1 MRSELIAIVVVLA
14 LGGCDRPPLYVVSKT
29 ADQISVCR
37 ETDTAEF
44 QEAENLAAEFC
55 ATRGLLPRL
64 AGTARCSRK
73 SVRYNY
79 ICVTPRY

>member
-1 MRSELIAIVVVLA
+1 MITRAFVIGAVLA
-14 LGGCDRPPLYVVSKT
+14 LAACERPPLYVVSKT

-44 QEAENLAAEFC
+44 QEAETLAAEFC
-55 ATRGLLPRL
+55 AARGLLPRL

-73 SVRYNY
+73 AVRYNY
-79 ICVTPRY
+79 ICVSPRY